1 MRIFLF
7 VISVLCFGSSCS
19 HTYQTIHQRSVLVD
33 THNDLLTSQT
43 LEGRDVSNRL
53 TEGHSDLHRLKD
65 GGVDVQFFSVWTGE
79 TARNKEGFFRDAMEQ
94 IDSLEFITLRN
105 VEKMSLAS
113 GYSQVKDISRQNK
126 LVSLIGVE
134 GGHMIEDDLEK
145 LEILY
150 QRGVS
155 YLTLTHNNSTSWASS
170 ARDETQGSP
179 ALKHKGLN
187 DFGRQIIKRMNER
200 GMMIDLSHVG
210 EQTFYDVLESTTK
223 PVILTHS
230 SVYAL
235 SQHFRNVNDDQIKAV
250 AKNGGVICIN
260 FYSAFLDQTFNIQ
273 YEKLMG
279 PGGKDIKDS
288 IQSLYT
294 ERKDK
299 AKHWEEYVTGM
310 LERYRPQYTSIV
322 DHIDYIVKL
331 VGVNYV
337 GIGADLDGVDS
348 LPVGFDDAT
357 DYPVITQELVKRGY
371 STSDIKKILGKN
383 VLRVLKANRK

>member
-1 MRIFLF
+1 MRLFLF

-19 HTYQTIHQRSVLVD
+19 HSFNKVHQRSILVD

-53 TEGHSDLHRLKD
+53 TEGHSDLYRLKE

-113 GYSQVKDISRQNK
+113 SYTQVKNILRQNK

-145 LEILY
+145 LEILH
-150 QRGVS
+150 QRGMS

-170 ARDETQGSP
+170 ARDETQRASS
-179 ALKHKGLN
+179 LKQKGLN
-187 DFGRQIIKRMNER
+187 DFGRKIIARMNER
-200 GMMIDLSHVG
+200 GIMIDLSHVG
-210 EQTFYDVLESTTK
+210 EKTFYDVLASTTK

-235 SQHFRNVNDDQIKAV
+235 APHFRNVNDEQIKAL
-250 AKNGGVICIN
+250 AKNQGVICIN
-260 FYSAFLDQTFNIQ
+260 FYSAFLSESFNIE

-279 PGGKDIKDS
+279 PEGKTLKDS
-288 IQSLYT
+288 IQGLYT
-294 ERKDK
+294 DRKDK
-299 AKHWEEYVTGM
+299 VRYWEEYVAGM
-310 LERYRPQYTSIV
+310 LERYRPSYTSIV

-331 VGVNYV
+331 VGVDYV

-357 DYPVITQELVKRGY
+357 DYPIITQELVKRGY
-371 STSDIKKILGKN
+371 TSADIKKILGKN

>member
-1 MRIFLF
+1 MRLFLF
-7 VISVLCFGSSCS
+7 VISVLCFSSSCS
-19 HTYQTIHQRSVLVD
+19 NSFNKIHERSILVD

-53 TEGHSDLHRLKD
+53 TEGHSDLYRLKE

-79 TARNKEGFFRDAMEQ
+79 TARNQEGFFGDAMEQ

-105 VEKMSLAS
+105 VDKMSLATS
-113 GYSQVKDISRQNK
+113 YSQVKDILRHNK

-145 LEILY
+145 LEILH
-150 QRGVS
+150 QRGMS

-170 ARDETQGSP
+170 ARDETQRAST
-179 ALKHKGLN
+179 LKQKGLN
-187 DFGRQIIKRMNER
+187 DFGRKIIARMNER
-200 GMMIDLSHVG
+200 GIMIDLSHVG
-210 EQTFYDVLESTTK
+210 EKTFYDVLEITTK

-235 SQHFRNVNDDQIKAV
+235 APHFRNVNDEQIKAI
-250 AKNGGVICIN
+250 AKNNGVICIN
-260 FYSAFLDQTFNIQ
+260 FYSAFLSDTFNIE

-279 PGGKDIKDS
+279 PGGKTIKDS
-288 IQSLYT
+288 IQGLYT
-294 ERKDK
+294 DKKDK
-299 AKHWEEYVTGM
+299 VRYWEEYVAGM
-310 LERYRPQYTSIV
+310 LERYRPSYTRIV

-331 VGVNYV
+331 AGVDYV

-357 DYPVITQELVKRGY
+357 DYPLITQELVKRGY
-371 STSDIKKILGKN
+371 STADIKKILGKN

>member
-1 MRIFLF
+1 MRLFLF

-19 HTYQTIHQRSVLVD
+19 NSFNKIHERSILVD

-53 TEGHSDLHRLKD
+53 TEGHSDLYRLKE

-105 VEKMSLAS
+105 VYKMSLAS
-113 GYSQVKDISRQNK
+113 SYSQVKDILRQNK

-145 LEILY
+145 LEILH
-150 QRGVS
+150 QRGMS

-170 ARDETQGSP
+170 ARDETQRAST
-179 ALKHKGLN
+179 LKQKGLN
-187 DFGRQIIKRMNER
+187 DFGREIIKRMNER
-200 GMMIDLSHVG
+200 GIMIDLSHVG
-210 EQTFYDVLESTTK
+210 EKTFYDVLESTTK

-235 SQHFRNVNDDQIKAV
+235 APHFRNVNDEQIKAI
-250 AKNGGVICIN
+250 AKNNGVICIN
-260 FYSAFLDQTFNIQ
+260 FYSAFLSDTFNIE

-279 PGGKDIKDS
+279 PDGKTIKDS
-288 IQSLYT
+288 IQALYT
-294 ERKDK
+294 DRKDK
-299 AKHWEEYVTGM
+299 ARYWEEYVAGM
-310 LERYRPQYTSIV
+310 LERYRPSYTRIV

-331 VGVNYV
+331 AGVDYV

-357 DYPVITQELVKRGY
+357 DYPLITQELVKRGY
-371 STSDIKKILGKN
+371 STADIKKILGKN

>member
-1 MRIFLF
+1 MRLFLF
-7 VISVLCFGSSCS
+7 VIIVVSFGYSCS
-19 HTYQTIHQRSVLVD
+19 PSFNKIHQRSTLVD

-53 TEGHSDLHRLKD
+53 TEGHSDLSRLKE

-105 VEKMSLAS
+105 VEKISLATS
-113 GYSQVKDISRQNK
+113 YSQVKNILRQNK
-126 LVSLIGVE
+126 LASLIGVE
-134 GGHMIEDDLEK
+134 GGHMIEDDMEK
-145 LEILY
+145 LEILH
-150 QRGVS
+150 QRGMS

-170 ARDETQGSP
+170 ARDETQRADS
-179 ALKHKGLN
+179 LKQKGLT

-200 GMMIDLSHVG
+200 GIMIDLSHVG
-210 EQTFYDVLESTTK
+210 EKTFYDVLAITTK

-235 SQHFRNVNDDQIKAV
+235 APHFRNVKDDQIKAI
-250 AKNGGVICIN
+250 AKNNGVICIN
-260 FYSAFLDQTFNIQ
+260 FYSAFLSEAFNTE

-279 PGGKDIKDS
+279 PEGKTKKDS
-288 IQSLYT
+288 IQALYT
-294 ERKDK
+294 DRKDK
-299 AKHWEEYVTGM
+299 AKYWEEYVAAM
-310 LERYRPQYTSIV
+310 LERYRPSYTRIV

-331 VGVNYV
+331 AGVDYV

-371 STSDIKKILGKN
+371 STTDIKKILGKN

>member
-1 MRIFLF
+1 MRLFLF

-310 LERYRPQYTSIV
+310 LERYRPPYTSIV